1 MLDDDRATV
10 DADNLAVGEGVS
22 DYSCCLGVE
31 VGLGVGGIEHRSVD
45 DEEIGVGGWQWL
57 SGFVVDGS
65 RNRQLH
71 QIILFAVGV
80 HHLIDFLHIMELAQV
95 KTQMDA
101 RLKAAQDQIE
111 QADRAICAAVL
122 PAV

>member
-45 DEEIGVGGWQWL
+45 DEEIGVGGWQTFGAL
-57 SGFVVDGS
+57 RGTVEELLAVVVYRAGEGR
-65 RNRQLH
+65 RNRRYPLP
-71 QIILFAVGV
+71 LFV
-80 HHLIDFLHIMELAQV
+80 
-95 KTQMDA
+95 
-101 RLKAAQDQIE
+101 
-111 QADRAICAAVL
+111 
-122 PAV
+122 

>member
-45 DEEIGVGGWQWL
+45 DEEIGVGGWQTFGAL
-57 SGFVVDGS
+57 RGTVEELLAVVVYRAGGGKAQQAIS
-65 RNRQLH
+65 PAAFCLKHAQ
-71 QIILFAVGV
+71 V
-80 HHLIDFLHIMELAQV
+80 FLHLVQ
-95 KTQMDA
+95 
-101 RLKAAQDQIE
+101 LL
-111 QADRAICAAVL
+111 VL
-122 PAV
+122 LVILVVTSHI

>member
-45 DEEIGVGGWQWL
+45 DEEIGVGGRQALGIL
-57 SGFVVDGS
+57 SGTIEELLAVVVYRTG
-65 RNRQLH
+65 R
-71 QIILFAVGV
+71 G
-80 HHLIDFLHIMELAQV
+80 
-95 KTQMDA
+95 
-101 RLKAAQDQIE
+101 
-111 QADRAICAAVL
+111 
-122 PAV
+122 